1 MPKRAP
7 TPPLLDDDADYYSV
21 YQPYPLNFDWDIHTD
36 VLKHVRW
43 IAACVGI
50 EPFYAFHYK
59 PKAPSMVIVEIE
71 KNNEKAKTSFLG
83 EHRWKEIL
91 QVPTLEERERVT
103 RVFPC
108 FHTNNRSVVKDGW
121 HRIAVKDDWFKGWSA
136 DQDFVKSY
144 PPTHHCAPPNE
155 DRTNKSLCRPLP
167 TIYKPL
173 PPPPAKPVV
182 GSATWVNAKADTGP
196 STGPVLQGAWGRG
209 RGGINL
215 STRTGGMNP
224 KAPPSRW
231 NQPIVQNNKVS
242 SPVAWGNNRLHQA
255 SNGHSQEASSSNS
268 LAVVSR
274 GPAPARPPGLP
285 ANPWN
290 KLPAPPG
297 LMRTSSDTSVS
308 NVTQEDSLDKQVA
321 RISLTENREVDVY
334 TLDDGLDDED
344 PVDAMFIPR
353 YEVNEVAVSPVD
365 GTSGE
370 SLWPAADDTSTV
382 SVPLCPL
389 HGRPNCKPG
398 ICREADKQRKL
409 EQAEQRRREAEQA
422 RASNRGAG
430 RGRGRGGRG
439 GRGRGGSASN
449 SQSPSLDPWS

>member
-21 YQPYPLNFDWDIHTD
+21 YRPYPLNFDWDIHTD

-71 KNNEKAKTSFLG
+71 KNNQNAKTRFLG
-83 EHRWKEIL
+83 EHRWREIL
-91 QVPTLEERERVT
+91 RGPTLEEQERFT
-103 RVFPC
+103 QVFPC

-136 DQDFVKSY
+136 TQDFVEPY
-144 PPTHHCAPPNE
+144 PPTYHCYRPTG
-155 DRTNKSLCRPLP
+155 DHTNTSLCRPIP
-167 TIYKPL
+167 TVIKRA
-173 PPPPAKPVV
+173 PPPPAKSVV
-182 GSATWVNAKADTGP
+182 GSTTWVNAKTGTGP
-196 STGPVLQGAWGRG
+196 STGPVLQGAWSRG

-215 STRTGGMNP
+215 STRTSGTNP

-231 NQPIVQNNKVS
+231 NQPTVQNNKVS
-242 SPVAWGNNRLHQA
+242 SPAAWNNRPHQV
-255 SNGHSQEASSSNS
+255 SGEHSQEVSSGNT

-285 ANPWN
+285 ANPW
-290 KLPAPPG
+290 KIPAPPG
-297 LMRTSSDTSVS
+297 VMQTGPDTSVS
-308 NVTQEDSLDKQVA
+308 NAMQEGSLDKQVA
-321 RISLTENREVDVY
+321 RISLTENREGGVY
-334 TLDDGLDDED
+334 TLGDGLDDED

-353 YEVNEVAVSPVD
+353 YEVTEAAVSA
-365 GTSGE
+365 E
-370 SLWPAADDTSTV
+370 NLWPAADDTSAA

-398 ICREADKQRKL
+398 ICREADRLRKL
-409 EQAEQRRREAEQA
+409 EQAEQRKREAEQA
-422 RASNRGAG
+422 RAFNREVGKGRG
-430 RGRGRGGRG
+430 RGRGRGG
-439 GRGRGGSASN
+439 SAGN
-449 SQSPSLDPWS
+449 NQNPSLDPWS